1 MDLIIDTSS
10 ENLQVI
16 LNGSIGIKT
25 SENKNTKHLKHL
37 LPEIEKLL
45 LEQKTKLDN
54 VDNFCVVLGPGSFTG
69 VRIGVSTIKAF
80 SCVYPAK
87 KLIGINILQ
96 LLANTVIKQLKVSF
110 SFAIIIKSTAT
121 KYYFAQS
128 SSSGV
133 LQSQKLVTIDELEE
147 YILQNK
153 LPLFSYGVDENF
165 SNKIVATKLTLTPKD
180 YVDFVS
186 AKKEKKEFL
195 TLNQLKPIYLALSQ
209 AEEELLKK
217 ANKNV

>member
-16 LNGSIGIKT
+16 LNSSNGIKV

-45 LEQKTKLDN
+45 NEQNAKLDN
-54 VDNFCVVLGPGSFTG
+54 VDSFCVALGPGSFTG

-80 SCVYPAK
+80 SCVYPQK
-87 KLIGINILQ
+87 KLIGINVLQ
-96 LLANTVIKQLKVSF
+96 LLADTVIKQLKVSF
-110 SFAIIIKSTAT
+110 SFAIIIKSTTT
-121 KYYFAQS
+121 KYYFALS
-128 SSSGV
+128 SSTGV
-133 LQSQKLVTIDELEE
+133 LQFQKLVTLEELED

-153 LPLFSYGVDENF
+153 IPLFSYGVNENF
-165 SNKIVATKLTLTPKD
+165 STKIVATKLVLTAKD
-180 YVDFVS
+180 YVDFVEN
-186 AKKEKKEFL
+186 KKTKKEFL
-195 TLNQLKPIYLALSQ
+195 TQNGLKPIYLALSQ

-217 ANKNV
+217 AKNNV